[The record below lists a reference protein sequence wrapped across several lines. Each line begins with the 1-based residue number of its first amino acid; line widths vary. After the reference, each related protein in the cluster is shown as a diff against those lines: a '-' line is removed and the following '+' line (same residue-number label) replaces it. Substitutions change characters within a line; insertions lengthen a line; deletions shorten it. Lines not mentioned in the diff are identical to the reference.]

1 MNAEQELIEFVA
13 KAMFESPDPLDA
25 TYEPKPWP
33 PSHHEDRA
41 YMLNMAKCAIDAV
54 REFDEREEH
63 VETVWEFFESLPV
76 GTWFGMPP
84 RVRYRKTGFATVQIQ
99 DDVKVNYRDYWNSW
113 EENVYFAMGGVI
125 QGGQLTNV
133 NVPKN

>member
-13 KAMFESPDPLDA
+13 KAMFESPDPLDD

-41 YMLNMAKCAIDAV
+41 YMLNMAECAIDAV

-63 VETVWEFFESLPV
+63 VETVWEFVENLPV
-76 GTWFGMPP
+76 GTIFGVDNPL
-84 RVRYRKTGFATVQIQ
+84 YQKTGFASILILSSGE
-99 DDVKVNYRDYWNSW
+99 KLNYRFAWDRQ
-113 EENVYFAMGGVI
+113 EKNVYFAMGGAI
-125 QGGQLTNV
+125 PEDN
-133 NVPKN
+133 